1 MSTTARKIL
10 VKGVT
15 ELFGKDLF
23 VLEFLLARQPER
35 VERPASRA
43 SIRRPAGSTAC
54 IRLAGTLIV
63 FDAADA
69 GVDED

>member
-1 MSTTARKIL
+1 MSTTAGKVL
-10 VKGVT
+10 VEGVT

-43 SIRRPAGSTAC
+43 SIRRPAGSVIDPFRPVQATDSTC
-54 IRLAGTLIV
+54 
-63 FDAADA
+63 
-69 GVDED
+69 